1 MQKQEHSLEL
11 QEYLFWL
18 QNPPLV
24 DQLQG
29 RQIQLL
35 LPQLQQLDKPD
46 SPLRVFVQ
54 GGGCAGF
61 QYGLELDD
69 NITEQDD
76 VFESN
81 GVKLIVDRMSQLYL
95 FGSEI
100 RFRNELGGYS
110 YSIENPKAYVNSNIL
125 DENIVDEEQNML
137 E

>member
-1 MQKQEHSLEL
+1 MITINEVGVTRVQQL
-11 QEYLFWL
+11 QE
-18 QNPPLV
+18 
-24 DQLQG
+24 
-29 RQIQLL
+29 
-35 LPQLQQLDKPD
+35 QLDKPD

-100 RFRNELGGYS
+100 KFRNELGGYS
-110 YSIENPKAYVNSNIL
+110 YSIENPNAHGGCSCGSSFSV
-125 DENIVDEEQNML
+125 
-137 E
+137 